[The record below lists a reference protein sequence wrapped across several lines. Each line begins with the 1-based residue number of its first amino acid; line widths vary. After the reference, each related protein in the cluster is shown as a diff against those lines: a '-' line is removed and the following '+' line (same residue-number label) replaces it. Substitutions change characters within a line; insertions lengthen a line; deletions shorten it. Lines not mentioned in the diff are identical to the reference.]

1 MLFIHLIHLILCLY
15 TISTRLDSTQHNSTQ
30 NRSSYRHI
38 QSANMQITKTLIAA
52 LFAASTAVAAPTPAD
67 KSMMAAVPE
76 WTITNLKR
84 VCNAGNTS
92 CTWTFAVD
100 THLATAT
107 SCTYVVKA
115 TANAS
120 QASGGPVTCGPYT
133 VTSSWSGQFGPNN
146 GFTTLAVTNV
156 SQKLIVWPAYTD
168 VQVQAGNVVTPNL
181 SYAPATLP

>member
-1 MLFIHLIHLILCLY
+1 MQLTKTFI
-15 TISTRLDSTQHNSTQ
+15 
-30 NRSSYRHI
+30 
-38 QSANMQITKTLIAA
+38 ATLIAA
-52 LFAASTAVAAPTPAD
+52 SSAVAAPTPAD

-76 WTITNLKR
+76 WTIENLKR

-115 TANAS
+115 TSNAS

-133 VTSSWSGQFGPNN
+133 VTSSWSGQFGPGN
-146 GFTTLAVTNV
+146 GFTTLAVTNIA
-156 SQKLIVWPAYTD
+156 QKLIVWPAYTD
-168 VQVQAGNVVTPNL
+168 VQVQAGNVVSPNL
-181 SYAPATLP
+181 SYAPASLP